1 MINCIKI
8 NFKGPNLIGILDS
21 ISIVVLGMRVRVTL
35 VSVTSMVVS
44 SVAVV
49 CLMAIAAAAATTDPS
64 TAGAK
69 LGQGQHVRQSG
80 HDEHGGNEDL
90 QKKSNSSQLGRK

>member
-49 CLMAIAAAAATTDPS
+49 CLMAIAAAAATDPS

-69 LGQGQHVRQSG
+69 LGQGQRVRQSG

-90 QKKSNSSQLGRK
+90 QKKSNSC

>member
-21 ISIVVLGMRVRVTL
+21 ISIVVLGMCVRVTL

-44 SVAVV
+44 TVAVV
-49 CLMAIAAAAATTDPS
+49 CLMAIAAATTDPS